1 MRRLLSNESENRRKL
16 QLLSAIIIITGYL
29 ILYAVFQITSDSEK
43 HNISQE
49 ADKVMDFLQSSCQ
62 KYDDYQ
68 LGNQVENL
76 QNLQLKAENLRRY
89 LNDIVLSSNDQLAQ
103 FEEDQSLTGIWILD
117 ADLNTEYYADRDQME
132 RSNLLEQILSEDN
145 VANVQQYPQKS
156 YAERIVLDDI
166 SYDYVIISREDRD
179 GVIICYEDVTADDED
194 MSEFS
199 LNSLLSGDSFRNNAI
214 IVITD
219 GKQILCS
226 NAKEQ
231 VGRMMEKCPAVDIED
246 GEASDSDHGMFQMN
260 SNGDNWYGKHGIY
273 RDYYLY
279 VFYKDSDVFSDRQPV
294 VVITLALYIFGC
306 LSLIILVQYIRRSK
320 MKRKEKEYHLIN
332 VIASIYSANLAL
344 YPEDNIWKP
353 IVMSK
358 RLEKVISHI
367 TQADRMLDAFNR
379 ERVASAYQEAFGEF
393 LKLKDLEE
401 RLGDRRFIGYTF
413 EDVEGLWYQTLLI
426 PQKSEQDDHKQIVM
440 LVIRDVSEQK
450 RKEMTYQEDL
460 RVTAEEAER
469 ANAVKTDFL
478 KRMSHDIRTPIN
490 GIRGMV
496 NVGKNH
502 IHDVD
507 KIDECLDEI
516 MRSSDMLVDLV
527 NNVLNM
533 SKLESGGIQLTE
545 EAFDLQEMLDDVKRF
560 VNVQAEQKQIS
571 LQIDAAEVEH
581 YHLIGSPLHIRQIFQ
596 NIIENAVKFNMDSGS
611 VNVVC
616 RELASDE
623 KNTVELEM
631 VCADTG
637 IGMSEEFQK
646 HVFEAFVQEDT
657 SARTTYSGIG
667 LGLAITKKLVNCM
680 DGEISF
686 ESERGIGTVF
696 TVKLPVQIDRAYYQL
711 SEKKDPL
718 QVMKGLRI
726 LLVEDN
732 ELNMEITKYIM
743 TEQGAVVTEA
753 WNGKEAVDIYES
765 CESGTFDVILMD
777 IMMPVMNGLEAA
789 RCIRASEKEDAQ
801 SIPIIAVSA
810 NAFDDDIAQ
819 SLAAGMNMHLAK
831 PLEFQ
836 KVIEAI
842 AALVV
847 Q

>member
-49 ADKVMDFLQSSCQ
+49 ADEVMDFLQSSCQ

-117 ADLNTEYYADRDQME
+117 ANLNTEYYADHDQVE

-145 VANVQQYPQKS
+145 AANVLRYPQKS

-166 SYDYVIISREDRD
+166 SYDYVIIAREDRD

-219 GKQILCS
+219 GKRILCS

-231 VGRMMEKCPAVDIED
+231 VGRMMEKCPVADIED
-246 GEASDSDHGMFQMN
+246 GEASDSDYGMFQMN
-260 SNGDNWYGKHGIY
+260 SNGDNWYGKHDIY
-273 RDYYLY
+273 REYYLY
-279 VFYKDSDVFSDRQPV
+279 VFYKDSDVFSDRQP
-294 VVITLALYIFGC
+294 IMIMTLALYVFGC
-306 LSLIILVQYIRRSK
+306 LSLIILVQYIKRSK

-344 YPEDNIWKP
+344 YPEENIWKP

-358 RLEKVISHI
+358 RLEKVIGHI

-379 ERVASAYQEAFGEF
+379 EQVAPAYQEAFGEF

-623 KNTVELEM
+623 NTVELEM
-631 VCADTG
+631 VCTDTG

-686 ESERGIGTVF
+686 ESEQGIGTVF

-711 SEKKDPL
+711 AEKKDPL
-718 QVMKGLRI
+718 QVMKGLQI

-819 SLAAGMNMHLAK
+819 SLAAGMNIHLAK

>member
-1 MRRLLSNESENRRKL
+1 MRRLLSNESKNRRKL
-16 QLLSAIIIITGYL
+16 QLLSVIIIITGYL
-29 ILYAVFQITSDSEK
+29 ILYAVFQITSNSEK
-43 HNISQE
+43 RNISQE
-49 ADKVMDFLQSSCQ
+49 ADEVLEFLQSSCQ

-76 QNLQLKAENLRRY
+76 QNLQLKAENLCRY
-89 LNDIVLSSNDQLAQ
+89 LNDIVLSSNDQLVQ

-117 ADLNTEYYADRDQME
+117 ADLNTEYYADRDQVE

-145 VANVQQYPQKS
+145 AANVQQYPQKS
-156 YAERIVLDDI
+156 YAERIVLDDS
-166 SYDYVIISREDRD
+166 SYDYVIIAREDRD

-219 GKQILCS
+219 GKQVLCS

-231 VGRMMEKCPAVDIED
+231 AGRMMEKCPAADIED

-260 SNGDNWYGKHGIY
+260 SNGDNWYGKHDIY
-273 RDYYLY
+273 REYYLY
-279 VFYKDSDVFSDRQPV
+279 VFYKDSDVFSNRQSV
-294 VVITLALYIFGC
+294 VVMTLALYVFGC
-306 LSLIILVQYIRRSK
+306 LSLIILAQYIRRTK

-344 YPEDNIWKP
+344 YPEENIWKP

-367 TQADRMLDAFNR
+367 TQADRMLDTFNR
-379 ERVASAYQEAFGEF
+379 ERVAPAYQEAFGEF

-413 EDVEGLWYQTLLI
+413 EDVEGLWYQALLI
-426 PQKSEQDDHKQIVM
+426 PQKFEQDDHKQIVM

-478 KRMSHDIRTPIN
+478 KRMSHDMRTPIN
-490 GIRGMV
+490 GIRGLA

-507 KIDECLDEI
+507 KIEECLDEI

-545 EAFDLQEMLDDVKRF
+545 EAFDLQEMLDDVERF
-560 VNVQAEQKQIS
+560 VNVQAERKQIS
-571 LQIDAAEVEH
+571 LQINSAEVEH

-616 RELASDE
+616 RELVSDE
-623 KNTVELEM
+623 NTVELEM

-646 HVFEAFVQEDT
+646 HVFEAFTQEDT

-680 DGEISF
+680 NGEVSF

-718 QVMKGLRI
+718 QVMKRLQI

-732 ELNMEITKYIM
+732 ELNMEITEYMM

-753 WNGKEAVDIYES
+753 WNGKEAADIYES

-801 SIPIIAVSA
+801 SIPIIAISA

>member
-1 MRRLLSNESENRRKL
+1 MRRLLSNESKNRRKL
-16 QLLSAIIIITGYL
+16 QLLSAIMIITGYL
-29 ILYAVFQITSDSEK
+29 ILYAVFQITSNSEK
-43 HNISQE
+43 RNISQE
-49 ADKVMDFLQSSCQ
+49 ADEVLEFLQSSCQ

-76 QNLQLKAENLRRY
+76 QNLQLKAENLCRY

-117 ADLNTEYYADRDQME
+117 ADLNTEYYADRDQVE

-145 VANVQQYPQKS
+145 AANVQQYPQKS

-166 SYDYVIISREDRD
+166 SYDYVIIAREDRD

-219 GKQILCS
+219 GKQVLCS

-246 GEASDSDHGMFQMN
+246 GEASDSDHGMFQMT
-260 SNGDNWYGKHGIY
+260 SNGDNWYGKHDIY
-273 RDYYLY
+273 REYYLY

-294 VVITLALYIFGC
+294 VVMTLALYIFGC
-306 LSLIILVQYIRRSK
+306 LSLTILAQYIRRTK

-344 YPEDNIWKP
+344 YPEENIWKP

-367 TQADRMLDAFNR
+367 TQADRMLDTFNR
-379 ERVASAYQEAFGEF
+379 ERVAPAYQEAFGEF

-413 EDVEGLWYQTLLI
+413 EDVEGLWYQALLI
-426 PQKSEQDDHKQIVM
+426 PQKFEQDDHKQIVM

-478 KRMSHDIRTPIN
+478 KRMSHDMRTPIN
-490 GIRGMV
+490 GIRGLV

-507 KIDECLDEI
+507 KIEECLDEI

-545 EAFDLQEMLDDVKRF
+545 EAFDLQEMLDDVERF
-560 VNVQAEQKQIS
+560 VNVQAERKQIS
-571 LQIDAAEVEH
+571 LQINSAEVEH

-616 RELASDE
+616 REFVSDE
-623 KNTVELEM
+623 NTVELEM

-646 HVFEAFVQEDT
+646 HVFEAFTQEDT

-680 DGEISF
+680 NGEVSF

-718 QVMKGLRI
+718 QVMKGLQI

-732 ELNMEITKYIM
+732 ELNMEITEYMM

-753 WNGKEAVDIYES
+753 WNGKEAADIYES

-801 SIPIIAVSA
+801 SIPIIALSA

>member
-1 MRRLLSNESENRRKL
+1 MRRLLGNESKNRRKL

-29 ILYAVFQITSDSEK
+29 ILYVVFQITSNSEK

-49 ADKVMDFLQSSCQ
+49 ADEVLEFLQSSCQ

-68 LGNQVENL
+68 LGNQVDNL
-76 QNLQLKAENLRRY
+76 QNLQLKAENLCRY

-156 YAERIVLDDI
+156 YAERIVLDDS
-166 SYDYVIISREDRD
+166 SYDYVIIAREDRD

-219 GKQILCS
+219 GKQVLCS

-246 GEASDSDHGMFQMN
+246 GEASDSDHGMFQMT
-260 SNGDNWYGKHGIY
+260 SNGDNWYGKHDIY
-273 RDYYLY
+273 REYYLY
-279 VFYKDSDVFSDRQPV
+279 VFYKDSDVFSNRQSV
-294 VVITLALYIFGC
+294 VVMTLALYIFGC

-344 YPEDNIWKP
+344 YPEENIWKP

-367 TQADRMLDAFNR
+367 TQADRMLDTFNR
-379 ERVASAYQEAFGEF
+379 ERVAPAYQEAFGEF

-413 EDVEGLWYQTLLI
+413 EDVEGLWYQALLI

-478 KRMSHDIRTPIN
+478 RRMSHDIRTPIN
-490 GIRGMV
+490 GIRGLV
-496 NVGKNH
+496 NVGKKH

-507 KIDECLDEI
+507 KIEECLDEI

-545 EAFDLQEMLDDVKRF
+545 EAFDLQEMLDDVERF
-560 VNVQAEQKQIS
+560 VNVQAERKQIS
-571 LQIDAAEVEH
+571 LQINSAEVEH

-623 KNTVELEM
+623 NTVELEM

-696 TVKLPVQIDRAYYQL
+696 TVKLPVQIDRTYYQL
-711 SEKKDPL
+711 SEKKDPS

-732 ELNMEITKYIM
+732 ELNMEITKYMM

-753 WNGKEAVDIYES
+753 WNGKEATDIYES

-819 SLAAGMNMHLAK
+819 SLAAGMNIHLAK

>member
-16 QLLSAIIIITGYL
+16 QLLSAIMIIIGYL
-29 ILYAVFQITSDSEK
+29 ILYAVFQITSNSEK
-43 HNISQE
+43 HNISRE
-49 ADKVMDFLQSSCQ
+49 ADDVMEFLQSSCQ

-68 LGNQVENL
+68 LGNQIENL
-76 QNLQLKAENLRRY
+76 QNLQLKAENLCRY

-117 ADLNTEYYADRDQME
+117 ADLNTEYYADHDQVE

-145 VANVQQYPQKS
+145 AANVLQYPQKS

-166 SYDYVIISREDRD
+166 SYDYVIIAREDRD
-179 GVIICYEDVTADDED
+179 GVIICYEDVTTDDED

-219 GKQILCS
+219 GKQVLCS

-231 VGRMMEKCPAVDIED
+231 VGRMMEKCPAANIED
-246 GEASDSDHGMFQMN
+246 GEASDSDYGMFQMN
-260 SNGDNWYGKHGIY
+260 SNGDNWYGKHDIY
-273 RDYYLY
+273 REYYLY

-294 VVITLALYIFGC
+294 MIITLALYVFGC
-306 LSLIILVQYIRRSK
+306 LSLIILMQYIKRSK

-344 YPEDNIWKP
+344 YPEENIWKP

-358 RLEKVISHI
+358 RLEKVIGHI

-379 ERVASAYQEAFGEF
+379 ERVAPAYQEAFGEF

-413 EDVEGLWYQTLLI
+413 EDVEGLWYQALLI

-490 GIRGMV
+490 GIRGLV

-623 KNTVELEM
+623 NIVELEM

-686 ESERGIGTVF
+686 ESKQGIGTVF
-696 TVKLPVQIDRAYYQL
+696 TVKLPVQIDRAYYQPA
-711 SEKKDPL
+711 EKKDPL
-718 QVMKGLRI
+718 QVMKGLQI

-765 CESGTFDVILMD
+765 CKSGTFDVILMD

-789 RCIRASEKEDAQ
+789 RCIRESEKEDAQ
-801 SIPIIAVSA
+801 SIPIIAISA
-810 NAFDDDIAQ
+810 NAFNDDIAQ

>member
-1 MRRLLSNESENRRKL
+1 MRRLLSNESKNRRKL
-16 QLLSAIIIITGYL
+16 QLLSAIMIITGYL
-29 ILYAVFQITSDSEK
+29 ILYAVFQITSNSEK
-43 HNISQE
+43 RNISQE
-49 ADKVMDFLQSSCQ
+49 ADEVMEFLQSSCQ

-76 QNLQLKAENLRRY
+76 QNLQLKAENLCRY

-145 VANVQQYPQKS
+145 AANVQQYPQKS
-156 YAERIVLDDI
+156 YAERIVLDDS
-166 SYDYVIISREDRD
+166 SYDYVIIAREDRD

-219 GKQILCS
+219 GKQVLCS

-246 GEASDSDHGMFQMN
+246 GEASDSDHGMFQMT
-260 SNGDNWYGKHGIY
+260 SNGDNWYGKHDIY
-273 RDYYLY
+273 REYYLY

-294 VVITLALYIFGC
+294 VVMTLALYIFGC
-306 LSLIILVQYIRRSK
+306 LSLTILAQYIRRTK

-344 YPEDNIWKP
+344 YPEENIWKP

-367 TQADRMLDAFNR
+367 TQADRMLDTFNR
-379 ERVASAYQEAFGEF
+379 ERVAPAYQEAFGEF

-413 EDVEGLWYQTLLI
+413 EDVEGLWYQALLI
-426 PQKSEQDDHKQIVM
+426 PQKFEQDDHKQIVM

-478 KRMSHDIRTPIN
+478 KRMSHDMRTPIN
-490 GIRGMV
+490 GIRGLA

-507 KIDECLDEI
+507 KIEECLDEI

-545 EAFDLQEMLDDVKRF
+545 EAFDLQEMLDDVERF
-560 VNVQAEQKQIS
+560 VNVQAERKQIS
-571 LQIDAAEVEH
+571 LQINSAEVEH

-596 NIIENAVKFNMDSGS
+596 NIIENAVKFNVDSGS

-616 RELASDE
+616 RELVSDE
-623 KNTVELEM
+623 NTVELEM

-646 HVFEAFVQEDT
+646 HVFEAFTQEDT

-680 DGEISF
+680 NGEVSF

-718 QVMKGLRI
+718 QVMKGLQI

-732 ELNMEITKYIM
+732 ELNMEITEYMM

-753 WNGKEAVDIYES
+753 WNGKEAADIYES
-765 CESGTFDVILMD
+765 CESGKFDVILMD

-801 SIPIIAVSA
+801 SIPIIALSA

>member
-1 MRRLLSNESENRRKL
+1 MRRLLSNESKNRRKL
-16 QLLSAIIIITGYL
+16 QLLSAIMIITGYL
-29 ILYAVFQITSDSEK
+29 ILYAVFQITSNSEK
-43 HNISQE
+43 RNISQE
-49 ADKVMDFLQSSCQ
+49 ADEVLEFLQSSCQ

-76 QNLQLKAENLRRY
+76 QNLQLKAENLCRY

-117 ADLNTEYYADRDQME
+117 ADLNTEYYADRDQVE

-166 SYDYVIISREDRD
+166 SYDYVIIAREDRD

-219 GKQILCS
+219 GKQVLCS

-246 GEASDSDHGMFQMN
+246 GEASDSDHGMFQMT
-260 SNGDNWYGKHGIY
+260 SNGDNWYGKHDIY
-273 RDYYLY
+273 REYYLY

-294 VVITLALYIFGC
+294 VVMTLALYIFGC
-306 LSLIILVQYIRRSK
+306 LSLTILAQYIRRTK

-344 YPEDNIWKP
+344 YPEENIWKP

-367 TQADRMLDAFNR
+367 TQADRMLDTFNR
-379 ERVASAYQEAFGEF
+379 ERVAPAYQEAFGEF

-413 EDVEGLWYQTLLI
+413 EDVEGLWYQALLI
-426 PQKSEQDDHKQIVM
+426 PQKFEQDDHKQIVM

-478 KRMSHDIRTPIN
+478 KRMSHDMRTPIN
-490 GIRGMV
+490 GIRGLA

-507 KIDECLDEI
+507 KIEECLDEI

-545 EAFDLQEMLDDVKRF
+545 EAFDLQEMLDDVERF
-560 VNVQAEQKQIS
+560 VNVQAERKQIS
-571 LQIDAAEVEH
+571 LQINSAEVEH

-616 RELASDE
+616 REFVSDE
-623 KNTVELEM
+623 NTVELEM

-646 HVFEAFVQEDT
+646 HVFEAFTQEDT

-680 DGEISF
+680 NGEVSF

-718 QVMKGLRI
+718 QVMKGLQI

-732 ELNMEITKYIM
+732 ELNMEITEYM
-743 TEQGAVVTEA
+743 LTEQGAVVTEA
-753 WNGKEAVDIYES
+753 WNGKEAADIYES

-801 SIPIIAVSA
+801 SIPIIALSA

>member
-16 QLLSAIIIITGYL
+16 QLLSAIMIIIGYL
-29 ILYAVFQITSDSEK
+29 ILYAVFQITSNSEK
-43 HNISQE
+43 HNISWE
-49 ADKVMDFLQSSCQ
+49 ADDVMEFLQSSCQ

-68 LGNQVENL
+68 LGNQIENL
-76 QNLQLKAENLRRY
+76 QNLQLKAENLCRY

-117 ADLNTEYYADRDQME
+117 ADLNTEYYADQDQVE

-145 VANVQQYPQKS
+145 AANVLQYPQKS

-166 SYDYVIISREDRD
+166 SYDYVIIAREDRN
-179 GVIICYEDVTADDED
+179 GVIICYEDVTTDDED

-219 GKQILCS
+219 GKQVLCS

-231 VGRMMEKCPAVDIED
+231 VGRMMEKCPAANIED
-246 GEASDSDHGMFQMN
+246 GEASDSDYGMFQMN
-260 SNGDNWYGKHGIY
+260 SNGDNWYGKHDIY
-273 RDYYLY
+273 REYYLY

-294 VVITLALYIFGC
+294 MIITLALYVFGC
-306 LSLIILVQYIRRSK
+306 LSLIILMQYIKRSK

-344 YPEDNIWKP
+344 YPEENIWKP

-358 RLEKVISHI
+358 RLEKVIGHI
-367 TQADRMLDAFNR
+367 IQADRMLDAFNR
-379 ERVASAYQEAFGEF
+379 ERVAPAYQEAFGEF

-413 EDVEGLWYQTLLI
+413 EDVEGLWYQALLI

-490 GIRGMV
+490 GIRGLV

-616 RELASDE
+616 RELASD

-686 ESERGIGTVF
+686 ESKQGIGTVF
-696 TVKLPVQIDRAYYQL
+696 TVKLPVQIDWAYYQPA
-711 SEKKDPL
+711 EKKDPL
-718 QVMKGLRI
+718 QVMKGLQI

-743 TEQGAVVTEA
+743 AEQGAVVTEA

-801 SIPIIAVSA
+801 SIPIIV
-810 NAFDDDIAQ
+810 
-819 SLAAGMNMHLAK
+819 
-831 PLEFQ
+831 
-836 KVIEAI
+836 
-842 AALVV
+842 
-847 Q
+847 

>member
-1 MRRLLSNESENRRKL
+1 MRRLLSNESKNRRKL
-16 QLLSAIIIITGYL
+16 QLLSAIMIITGYL
-29 ILYAVFQITSDSEK
+29 ILYAVFQITSNSEK
-43 HNISQE
+43 RNISQE
-49 ADKVMDFLQSSCQ
+49 ADEVLEFLQSSCQ

-76 QNLQLKAENLRRY
+76 QNLQLKAENLCRY

-117 ADLNTEYYADRDQME
+117 ADLNTEYYADRDQVE

-166 SYDYVIISREDRD
+166 SYDYVIIAREDRD

-219 GKQILCS
+219 GKQVLCS

-246 GEASDSDHGMFQMN
+246 GEASDSDHGMFQMT
-260 SNGDNWYGKHGIY
+260 SNGDNWYGKHDIY
-273 RDYYLY
+273 REYYLY

-294 VVITLALYIFGC
+294 VVMTLALYIFGC
-306 LSLIILVQYIRRSK
+306 LSLTILAQYIRRTK

-344 YPEDNIWKP
+344 YPEENIWKP

-367 TQADRMLDAFNR
+367 TQADRMLDTFNR
-379 ERVASAYQEAFGEF
+379 ERVAPAYQEAFGEF

-413 EDVEGLWYQTLLI
+413 EDVEGLWYQALLI
-426 PQKSEQDDHKQIVM
+426 PQKFEQDDHKQIVM

-478 KRMSHDIRTPIN
+478 KRMSHDMRTPIN
-490 GIRGMV
+490 GIRGLA

-507 KIDECLDEI
+507 KIEECLDEI

-545 EAFDLQEMLDDVKRF
+545 EAFDLQEMLDDVERF
-560 VNVQAEQKQIS
+560 VNVQAERKQIS
-571 LQIDAAEVEH
+571 LQINSAEVEH

-596 NIIENAVKFNMDSGS
+596 NIIENAVKFNVDSGS

-616 RELASDE
+616 RELVSDE
-623 KNTVELEM
+623 NTVELEM

-646 HVFEAFVQEDT
+646 HVFEAFTQEDT

-680 DGEISF
+680 NGEVSF

-718 QVMKGLRI
+718 QVMKGLQI

-732 ELNMEITKYIM
+732 ELNMEITEYMM

-753 WNGKEAVDIYES
+753 WNGKEAADIYES
-765 CESGTFDVILMD
+765 CESGKFDVILMD

-801 SIPIIAVSA
+801 SIPIIALSA

>member
-1 MRRLLSNESENRRKL
+1 MRRLLSNESKNRRKL

-29 ILYAVFQITSDSEK
+29 ILYVVFQITSNSEK

-49 ADKVMDFLQSSCQ
+49 ADEVLEFLQSSCQ

-68 LGNQVENL
+68 LGNQVDNL
-76 QNLQLKAENLRRY
+76 QNLQLKAENLCRY

-156 YAERIVLDDI
+156 YAERIVLDDS
-166 SYDYVIISREDRD
+166 SYDYVIIAREDRD
-179 GVIICYEDVTADDED
+179 GVIICYEDVTTDDED

-219 GKQILCS
+219 GKQVLCS

-260 SNGDNWYGKHGIY
+260 SNGDNWYGKHDIY
-273 RDYYLY
+273 REYYLY

-294 VVITLALYIFGC
+294 MIITLALYVFGC
-306 LSLIILVQYIRRSK
+306 LSLIILMQYIKRSK

-344 YPEDNIWKP
+344 YPEENIWKP

-358 RLEKVISHI
+358 RLEKVIGHI
-367 TQADRMLDAFNR
+367 TQADRMLDTFNR
-379 ERVASAYQEAFGEF
+379 ERVAPAYQEAFGEF

-413 EDVEGLWYQTLLI
+413 EDVEGLWYQALLI
-426 PQKSEQDDHKQIVM
+426 PQKYEQDNHKQIVM

-460 RVTAEEAER
+460 RVTAEDAER

-490 GIRGMV
+490 GIRGLV

-507 KIDECLDEI
+507 KIEECLDEI

-545 EAFDLQEMLDDVKRF
+545 EAFDLQEMLNDVERF
-560 VNVQAEQKQIS
+560 VNVQAERKQIS
-571 LQIDAAEVEH
+571 LQINSAEVEH

-616 RELASDE
+616 RELARDE
-623 KNTVELEM
+623 NTVELEM

-696 TVKLPVQIDRAYYQL
+696 TVKLPVQIDRTYYQL
-711 SEKKDPL
+711 SEKKDPS

-732 ELNMEITKYIM
+732 ELNMEITKYMM

-753 WNGKEAVDIYES
+753 WNGKEAADIYES

-789 RCIRASEKEDAQ
+789 RCIRASEKADAQ

-810 NAFDDDIAQ
+810 NAFGDDIAQ
-819 SLAAGMNMHLAK
+819 SMAAGMNMHLAK

>member
-1 MRRLLSNESENRRKL
+1 MRRLLSNESKNRRKL
-16 QLLSAIIIITGYL
+16 QLLSAIMIITGYL
-29 ILYAVFQITSDSEK
+29 ILYAVFQITSNSEK
-43 HNISQE
+43 RNISQK
-49 ADKVMDFLQSSCQ
+49 ADEVLEFLQSSCQ

-68 LGNQVENL
+68 LGNQVESL
-76 QNLQLKAENLRRY
+76 QNLQLKAENLCRY

-145 VANVQQYPQKS
+145 VANVQKYPQKS

-166 SYDYVIISREDRD
+166 SYDYVIIAREDRD
-179 GVIICYEDVTADDED
+179 GVIICYEDVTADDDD

-214 IVITD
+214 IVVTD
-219 GKQILCS
+219 GKQVLCS

-231 VGRMMEKCPAVDIED
+231 VGQMMEKCPAADIED

-260 SNGDNWYGKHGIY
+260 SNGDNWYGKHDIY

-279 VFYKDSDVFSDRQPV
+279 VFYKDSDVFCDRQPV
-294 VVITLALYIFGC
+294 VVITLALYVFGC

-344 YPEDNIWKP
+344 YPEENIWKP

-367 TQADRMLDAFNR
+367 TQADRMLDTFNR
-379 ERVASAYQEAFGEF
+379 ERVAPAYQEAFGEF
-393 LKLKDLEE
+393 LKLKDLKE

-413 EDVEGLWYQTLLI
+413 EDVEGLWYQALLI
-426 PQKSEQDDHKQIVM
+426 PQKYEQDDHKQIVM

-450 RKEMTYQEDL
+450 RKEMTYQEEL

-478 KRMSHDIRTPIN
+478 RRMSHDIRTPIN
-490 GIRGMV
+490 GIRGLV

-507 KIDECLDEI
+507 KIEECLDEI

-545 EAFDLQEMLDDVKRF
+545 EAFDLQEMLDDVERF
-560 VNVQAEQKQIS
+560 VNVQAERKQIS
-571 LQIDAAEVEH
+571 LQINAAEVEH

-616 RELASDE
+616 RELVSDE
-623 KNTVELEM
+623 NTVELEM

-646 HVFEAFVQEDT
+646 HVFEAFTQEDT

-680 DGEISF
+680 NGEISF

-732 ELNMEITKYIM
+732 ELNMEITEYMM

-753 WNGKEAVDIYES
+753 WNGKEAADIYES
-765 CESGTFDVILMD
+765 CEAGTFDVILMD
-777 IMMPVMNGLEAA
+777 IMMPVMNGLVAA
-789 RCIRASEKEDAQ
+789 RCIRASEKADAQ
-801 SIPIIAVSA
+801 SIPIIAISA
-810 NAFDDDIAQ
+810 NAFGDDIAQ
-819 SLAAGMNMHLAK
+819 SMAAGMNMHLAK

>member
-1 MRRLLSNESENRRKL
+1 MRRLLSNELKNRRKL
-16 QLLSAIIIITGYL
+16 QLLSAIMIITGYL
-29 ILYAVFQITSDSEK
+29 ILYAVFQITSNSEK
-43 HNISQE
+43 RNISQE
-49 ADKVMDFLQSSCQ
+49 ADEVLEFLQSSCQ

-76 QNLQLKAENLRRY
+76 QNLQLKAENLCRY

-117 ADLNTEYYADRDQME
+117 ADLNTEYYADRDQVE

-166 SYDYVIISREDRD
+166 SYDYVIIAREDRD

-219 GKQILCS
+219 GKQVLCS

-246 GEASDSDHGMFQMN
+246 GEASDSDHGMFQMT
-260 SNGDNWYGKHGIY
+260 SNGDNWYGKHDIY
-273 RDYYLY
+273 REYYLY

-294 VVITLALYIFGC
+294 VVMTLALYIFGC
-306 LSLIILVQYIRRSK
+306 LSLTILAQYIRRTK

-344 YPEDNIWKP
+344 YPEENIWKP

-367 TQADRMLDAFNR
+367 TQADRMLDTFNR
-379 ERVASAYQEAFGEF
+379 ERVAPAYQEAFGEF

-413 EDVEGLWYQTLLI
+413 EDVEGLWYQALLI
-426 PQKSEQDDHKQIVM
+426 PQKFEQDDHKQIVM

-478 KRMSHDIRTPIN
+478 KRMSHDMRTPIN
-490 GIRGMV
+490 GIRGLA

-507 KIDECLDEI
+507 KIEECLDEI

-545 EAFDLQEMLDDVKRF
+545 EAFDLQEMLDDVERF
-560 VNVQAEQKQIS
+560 VNVQAERKQIS
-571 LQIDAAEVEH
+571 LQINSAEVEH

-616 RELASDE
+616 REFVSDE
-623 KNTVELEM
+623 NTVELEM

-646 HVFEAFVQEDT
+646 HVFEAFTQEDT

-680 DGEISF
+680 NGEVSF

-718 QVMKGLRI
+718 QVMKGLQI

-732 ELNMEITKYIM
+732 ELNMEITEYMM

-753 WNGKEAVDIYES
+753 WNGKEAADIYES

-801 SIPIIAVSA
+801 SIPIIALSA

>member
-16 QLLSAIIIITGYL
+16 QLLSAIMIIIGYL
-29 ILYAVFQITSDSEK
+29 ILYAVFQITSNSEK
-43 HNISQE
+43 HNISRE
-49 ADKVMDFLQSSCQ
+49 ADDVMEFLQSSCQ

-68 LGNQVENL
+68 LGNQIENL
-76 QNLQLKAENLRRY
+76 QNLQLKAENLCRY

-117 ADLNTEYYADRDQME
+117 ADLNTEYYADQDQVE

-145 VANVQQYPQKS
+145 AANVLQYPQKS

-166 SYDYVIISREDRD
+166 SYDYVIIAREDRD
-179 GVIICYEDVTADDED
+179 GVIICYEDVTTDDED

-219 GKQILCS
+219 GKQVLCS

-231 VGRMMEKCPAVDIED
+231 VGRMMEKCPAANIED
-246 GEASDSDHGMFQMN
+246 GEASDSDYGMFQMN
-260 SNGDNWYGKHGIY
+260 SNGDNWYGKHDIY
-273 RDYYLY
+273 REYYLY

-294 VVITLALYIFGC
+294 MIITLALYVFGC
-306 LSLIILVQYIRRSK
+306 LSLIILMQYIKRSK

-344 YPEDNIWKP
+344 YPEENIWKS

-358 RLEKVISHI
+358 RLEKVIGHI

-379 ERVASAYQEAFGEF
+379 ERVAPAYQEAFGEF

-413 EDVEGLWYQTLLI
+413 EDVEGLWYQALLI

-490 GIRGMV
+490 GIRGLV

-560 VNVQAEQKQIS
+560 VNVQAERKQIS

-623 KNTVELEM
+623 NIVELEM

-686 ESERGIGTVF
+686 ESKQGIGTVF
-696 TVKLPVQIDRAYYQL
+696 TVKLPVQIDRAYYQPA
-711 SEKKDPL
+711 EKKDPL
-718 QVMKGLRI
+718 QVMKGLQI

>member
-1 MRRLLSNESENRRKL
+1 MRRLLSNESKNRRKL
-16 QLLSAIIIITGYL
+16 QLLSAIMIITGYL
-29 ILYAVFQITSDSEK
+29 ILYAVFQITSNSEK

-49 ADKVMDFLQSSCQ
+49 ADEVLEFLQSSCQ

-76 QNLQLKAENLRRY
+76 QNLQLKAENLCRY

-145 VANVQQYPQKS
+145 AANVQQYPKKS
-156 YAERIVLDDI
+156 YAERIVLDDS
-166 SYDYVIISREDRD
+166 SYDYVIIAREDRD

-199 LNSLLSGDSFRNNAI
+199 LKSLLSGDSFRNNAI

-219 GKQILCS
+219 GKQVLCS

-231 VGRMMEKCPAVDIED
+231 VGRMMEKCPAADIED

-260 SNGDNWYGKHGIY
+260 SNGDNWYGKHDIY
-273 RDYYLY
+273 REYYLY

-294 VVITLALYIFGC
+294 VVMTLVLYVLGC

-344 YPEDNIWKP
+344 YPEENIWKP

-367 TQADRMLDAFNR
+367 TQADRMLDTFNR
-379 ERVASAYQEAFGEF
+379 ERVAPAYQEAFGEF

-413 EDVEGLWYQTLLI
+413 EDVEGLWYQALLI
-426 PQKSEQDDHKQIVM
+426 PQKFEQDDHKQIVM

-478 KRMSHDIRTPIN
+478 KRMSHDMRTPIN
-490 GIRGMV
+490 GIRGLA

-507 KIDECLDEI
+507 KIEECLDEI

-545 EAFDLQEMLDDVKRF
+545 EAFDLQEMLDDVERF
-560 VNVQAEQKQIS
+560 VNVQAERKQIS
-571 LQIDAAEVEH
+571 LQINSAEVEH

-616 RELASDE
+616 REFVSDE
-623 KNTVELEM
+623 NTVELEM

-646 HVFEAFVQEDT
+646 HVFEAFTQEDT

-680 DGEISF
+680 NGEVSF

-718 QVMKGLRI
+718 QVMKGLQI

-732 ELNMEITKYIM
+732 ELNMEITEYMM

-753 WNGKEAVDIYES
+753 WNGKEAADIYES

-801 SIPIIAVSA
+801 SIPIIALSA

>member
-1 MRRLLSNESENRRKL
+1 MRRLLSNESKNRRKL
-16 QLLSAIIIITGYL
+16 QLLSAIMIITGYL
-29 ILYAVFQITSDSEK
+29 ILYAVFQITSNSEK
-43 HNISQE
+43 RNISQE
-49 ADKVMDFLQSSCQ
+49 ADEVMEFLQSSCQ

-76 QNLQLKAENLRRY
+76 QNLQLKAENLCRY

-145 VANVQQYPQKS
+145 AANVQQYPQKS
-156 YAERIVLDDI
+156 YAERIVLDDS
-166 SYDYVIISREDRD
+166 SYDYVIIAREDRD

-219 GKQILCS
+219 GKQVLCS

-260 SNGDNWYGKHGIY
+260 SNGDNWYGKHDIY
-273 RDYYLY
+273 REYYLY
-279 VFYKDSDVFSDRQPV
+279 VFYKDSDVFSNRQSV
-294 VVITLALYIFGC
+294 VVTTLALYIFGC
-306 LSLIILVQYIRRSK
+306 LSLIILAQYIRRTK

-344 YPEDNIWKP
+344 YPEENIWKP

-367 TQADRMLDAFNR
+367 TQADRMLDTFNR
-379 ERVASAYQEAFGEF
+379 ERVAPAYQEAFGEF

-413 EDVEGLWYQTLLI
+413 EDVEGLWYQALLI
-426 PQKSEQDDHKQIVM
+426 PQKFEQDDHKQIVM

-478 KRMSHDIRTPIN
+478 KRMSHDMRTPIN
-490 GIRGMV
+490 GIRGLV

-507 KIDECLDEI
+507 KIEECLDEI
-516 MRSSDMLVDLV
+516 MRSSDMLADLV

-545 EAFDLQEMLDDVKRF
+545 EAFDLQEMLDDVERF
-560 VNVQAEQKQIS
+560 VNVQAERKQIS
-571 LQIDAAEVEH
+571 LQINAAEVEH

-616 RELASDE
+616 RELVSDE
-623 KNTVELEM
+623 NTVELEM

-646 HVFEAFVQEDT
+646 HVFEAFTQEDT

-680 DGEISF
+680 NGEVSF

-718 QVMKGLRI
+718 QVMKGLQI

-732 ELNMEITKYIM
+732 ELNMEITEYM
-743 TEQGAVVTEA
+743 LTEQGAVVTEA
-753 WNGKEAVDIYES
+753 WNGKEAADIYES

-801 SIPIIAVSA
+801 SIPIIALSA

>member
-1 MRRLLSNESENRRKL
+1 MRRLLSNESKNRRKL
-16 QLLSAIIIITGYL
+16 QLLSVIIIITGYL
-29 ILYAVFQITSDSEK
+29 ILYAVFQITSNSEK
-43 HNISQE
+43 RNISQE
-49 ADKVMDFLQSSCQ
+49 ADEVLEFLQSSCQ

-76 QNLQLKAENLRRY
+76 QNLQLKAENLCRY
-89 LNDIVLSSNDQLAQ
+89 LNDIVLSSNDQLVQ

-117 ADLNTEYYADRDQME
+117 ADLKTEYYADRDQVE

-145 VANVQQYPQKS
+145 AANVQQYPQKS
-156 YAERIVLDDI
+156 YAERIVLDDS
-166 SYDYVIISREDRD
+166 SYDYVIIAREDRD

-219 GKQILCS
+219 GKQVLCS

-231 VGRMMEKCPAVDIED
+231 AGRMMEKCPAADIED
-246 GEASDSDHGMFQMN
+246 GEASDSDHGMFQMT
-260 SNGDNWYGKHGIY
+260 SNGDNWYGKHDIY
-273 RDYYLY
+273 REYYLY
-279 VFYKDSDVFSDRQPV
+279 VFYKDSDVFSNRQSV
-294 VVITLALYIFGC
+294 VVMTLALYVFGC
-306 LSLIILVQYIRRSK
+306 LSLIILAQYIRRTK

-344 YPEDNIWKP
+344 YPEENIWKP
-353 IVMSK
+353 IVISK

-367 TQADRMLDAFNR
+367 TQADRMLDTFNR
-379 ERVASAYQEAFGEF
+379 ERVAPAYQEAFGEF

-401 RLGDRRFIGYTF
+401 RLGDRRFVGYTF
-413 EDVEGLWYQTLLI
+413 EDVEGLWYQALLI
-426 PQKSEQDDHKQIVM
+426 PQKFEQDDHKQIVM

-478 KRMSHDIRTPIN
+478 KRMSHDMRTPIN
-490 GIRGMV
+490 GIRGLA

-507 KIDECLDEI
+507 KIEECLDEI

-545 EAFDLQEMLDDVKRF
+545 EAFDLQEMLDDVERF
-560 VNVQAEQKQIS
+560 VNVQAERKQIS
-571 LQIDAAEVEH
+571 LQINSAEVEH

-616 RELASDE
+616 REFVSDE
-623 KNTVELEM
+623 NTVELEM

-646 HVFEAFVQEDT
+646 HVFEAFTQEDT

-680 DGEISF
+680 NGEVSF

-718 QVMKGLRI
+718 QVMKGLQI

-732 ELNMEITKYIM
+732 ELNMEITEYMM

-753 WNGKEAVDIYES
+753 WNGKEAADIYES

-801 SIPIIAVSA
+801 SIPIIALSA

>member
-1 MRRLLSNESENRRKL
+1 MRRLLSNESKNRRKL
-16 QLLSAIIIITGYL
+16 QLLSAIMIITGYL
-29 ILYAVFQITSDSEK
+29 ILYAVFQITSNSEK
-43 HNISQE
+43 RNISQE
-49 ADKVMDFLQSSCQ
+49 ADEVLEFLRSSCQ

-68 LGNQVENL
+68 LGNQVDNL
-76 QNLQLKAENLRRY
+76 QNLQLKAENLCRY
-89 LNDIVLSSNDQLAQ
+89 LNDIVLSSNDQLVQ

-145 VANVQQYPQKS
+145 AANVQQYPQKS
-156 YAERIVLDDI
+156 YAERIVLDDS
-166 SYDYVIISREDRD
+166 SYDYVIIAREDRD

-219 GKQILCS
+219 GKQVLCS

-231 VGRMMEKCPAVDIED
+231 VGRMMEKCPAADIEN
-246 GEASDSDHGMFQMN
+246 GEASDSDHGMFQMT
-260 SNGDNWYGKHGIY
+260 SNGYNWYGKHDIY
-273 RDYYLY
+273 REYYLY

-294 VVITLALYIFGC
+294 VVTTLALYIFGC

-367 TQADRMLDAFNR
+367 TQADRMLDTFNR
-379 ERVASAYQEAFGEF
+379 EQVAPAYQEA
-393 LKLKDLEE
+393 
-401 RLGDRRFIGYTF
+401 
-413 EDVEGLWYQTLLI
+413 I
-426 PQKSEQDDHKQIVM
+426 PQKFEQDDHKQIVM

-478 KRMSHDIRTPIN
+478 KRMSHDMRTPIN
-490 GIRGMV
+490 GIRGLV
-496 NVGKNH
+496 NIGKNH

-507 KIDECLDEI
+507 KIEECLDEI

-545 EAFDLQEMLDDVKRF
+545 EAFDLQEMLNDVERF
-560 VNVQAEQKQIS
+560 VNVQAERKQIS
-571 LQIDAAEVEH
+571 LQINSAEVEH
-581 YHLIGSPLHIRQIFQ
+581 YHLIGSPLHIHQIFQ
-596 NIIENAVKFNMDSGS
+596 NIIENAVKFSMDSGS

-623 KNTVELEM
+623 NTVELEM

-657 SARTTYSGIG
+657 SVRTTYSGIG

-718 QVMKGLRI
+718 QVMKGLQI

-732 ELNMEITKYIM
+732 ELNMEITEYM
-743 TEQGAVVTEA
+743 LTEQGAVVTEA
-753 WNGKEAVDIYES
+753 WNGKEAADIYES

-801 SIPIIAVSA
+801 SIPIIALSA

>member
-1 MRRLLSNESENRRKL
+1 MRRLLSNESKNRRKL
-16 QLLSAIIIITGYL
+16 QLLSAIMIITGYL
-29 ILYAVFQITSDSEK
+29 ILYAVFQITSNSEK
-43 HNISQE
+43 RNISQK
-49 ADKVMDFLQSSCQ
+49 ADEVLEFLQSSCQ

-68 LGNQVENL
+68 LGNQVESL
-76 QNLQLKAENLRRY
+76 QNLQLKAENLCRY

-145 VANVQQYPQKS
+145 VANVQKYPQKS

-166 SYDYVIISREDRD
+166 SYDYVIIAREDRD
-179 GVIICYEDVTADDED
+179 GVIICYEDVTADDDD

-214 IVITD
+214 IVVTD
-219 GKQILCS
+219 GKQVLCS

-231 VGRMMEKCPAVDIED
+231 VGQMMEKCPAADIED

-260 SNGDNWYGKHGIY
+260 SNGDNWYGKHDIY

-279 VFYKDSDVFSDRQPV
+279 VFYKDSDVFCDRQPV
-294 VVITLALYIFGC
+294 VVITLALYVFGC

-344 YPEDNIWKP
+344 YPEENIWKP

-367 TQADRMLDAFNR
+367 TQADRMLDTFNR
-379 ERVASAYQEAFGEF
+379 ERVAPAYQEAFGEF
-393 LKLKDLEE
+393 LKLKDLKE

-413 EDVEGLWYQTLLI
+413 EDVEGLWYQALLI
-426 PQKSEQDDHKQIVM
+426 PQKYEQDDHKQIVM

-450 RKEMTYQEDL
+450 RKEMTYQEEL

-478 KRMSHDIRTPIN
+478 RRMSHDIRTPIN
-490 GIRGMV
+490 GIRGLV

-507 KIDECLDEI
+507 KIEECLDEI

-545 EAFDLQEMLDDVKRF
+545 EAFDLQEMLDDVERF
-560 VNVQAEQKQIS
+560 VNVQAERKQIS
-571 LQIDAAEVEH
+571 LQINAAEVEH

-616 RELASDE
+616 RELVSDE
-623 KNTVELEM
+623 NTVELEM
-631 VCADTG
+631 VCADTD

-646 HVFEAFVQEDT
+646 HVFEAFTQEDT

-680 DGEISF
+680 NGEISF

-732 ELNMEITKYIM
+732 ELNMEITEYMM

-753 WNGKEAVDIYES
+753 WNGKEAADIYES
-765 CESGTFDVILMD
+765 CEAGTFDVILMD

-789 RCIRASEKEDAQ
+789 RCIRASEKADAQ
-801 SIPIIAVSA
+801 SIPIIAISA
-810 NAFDDDIAQ
+810 NAFGDDIAQ
-819 SLAAGMNMHLAK
+819 SMAAGMNMHLAK

>member
-16 QLLSAIIIITGYL
+16 QLLSAIIIIIGYL
-29 ILYAVFQITSDSEK
+29 ILYAVFQITSNSEK
-43 HNISQE
+43 HNISRE
-49 ADKVMDFLQSSCQ
+49 ADDVMEFLQSSCQ

-68 LGNQVENL
+68 LGNQIENL
-76 QNLQLKAENLRRY
+76 QNLQLKAENLCRY

-117 ADLNTEYYADRDQME
+117 ADLNTEYYADHDQVE

-156 YAERIVLDDI
+156 YAERIALDDI

-219 GKQILCS
+219 GKQVLCS

-231 VGRMMEKCPAVDIED
+231 VGRMMEKCPAANIED
-246 GEASDSDHGMFQMN
+246 GEASYSDYGMFQMN
-260 SNGDNWYGKHGIY
+260 SNGDNWYGKHDIY
-273 RDYYLY
+273 REYYLY
-279 VFYKDSDVFSDRQPV
+279 VFYKDSDVFSDRQSV
-294 VVITLALYIFGC
+294 MIITLALYVFGC
-306 LSLIILVQYIRRSK
+306 LSLIILVQYIRKSK

-344 YPEDNIWKP
+344 YPEENIWKP

-367 TQADRMLDAFNR
+367 TQADRMLDTFNR
-379 ERVASAYQEAFGEF
+379 ERVAPAYQEAFGEF
-393 LKLKDLEE
+393 LKLKDLKE

-413 EDVEGLWYQTLLI
+413 EDVEGLWYQALLI
-426 PQKSEQDDHKQIVM
+426 PQKYEQDNHKQIVM

-450 RKEMTYQEDL
+450 RKEMTYQEEL

-478 KRMSHDIRTPIN
+478 RRMSHDIRTPIN
-490 GIRGMV
+490 GIRGLV

-507 KIDECLDEI
+507 KIEECLDEI

-545 EAFDLQEMLDDVKRF
+545 EAFDLQEMLDDVERF
-560 VNVQAEQKQIS
+560 VNVQAERKQIS
-571 LQIDAAEVEH
+571 LQINAAEVEH

-616 RELASDE
+616 RELASDG
-623 KNTVELEM
+623 NTVELEM

-718 QVMKGLRI
+718 QVMKGLQI

-732 ELNMEITKYIM
+732 ELNMEITEYIM

-765 CESGTFDVILMD
+765 CESGSFDVILMD

-801 SIPIIAVSA
+801 SIPIIAISA
-810 NAFDDDIAQ
+810 NAFNDDIAQ

>member
-1 MRRLLSNESENRRKL
+1 MRRLLSNESKNRRKL
-16 QLLSAIIIITGYL
+16 QLLSAIMIITGYL
-29 ILYAVFQITSDSEK
+29 ILYAVFQITSNSEK
-43 HNISQE
+43 RNISQE
-49 ADKVMDFLQSSCQ
+49 ADEVLEFLQSSCQ

-76 QNLQLKAENLRRY
+76 QNLQLKAENLCRY

-117 ADLNTEYYADRDQME
+117 ADLNTEYYADRDQVE

-166 SYDYVIISREDRD
+166 SYDYVIIAREDRD

-219 GKQILCS
+219 GKQVLCS

-246 GEASDSDHGMFQMN
+246 GEASDSDHGMFQMT
-260 SNGDNWYGKHGIY
+260 SNGDNWYGKHDIY
-273 RDYYLY
+273 REYYLY

-294 VVITLALYIFGC
+294 VAMTLALYIFGC
-306 LSLIILVQYIRRSK
+306 LSLTILAQYIRRTK

-344 YPEDNIWKP
+344 YPEENIWKP

-367 TQADRMLDAFNR
+367 TQADRMLDTFNR
-379 ERVASAYQEAFGEF
+379 ERVAPAYQEAFGEF

-413 EDVEGLWYQTLLI
+413 EDVEGIWYQALLI
-426 PQKSEQDDHKQIVM
+426 PQKFEQDDHKQIVM

-478 KRMSHDIRTPIN
+478 RRMSHDMRTPIN
-490 GIRGMV
+490 GIRGLV

-507 KIDECLDEI
+507 KIEECLDEI

-545 EAFDLQEMLDDVKRF
+545 EAFDLQEMLDDVERF
-560 VNVQAEQKQIS
+560 VNVQAERKQIS
-571 LQIDAAEVEH
+571 LQINSAEVEH

-616 RELASDE
+616 REFVSDE
-623 KNTVELEM
+623 NTVELEM

-646 HVFEAFVQEDT
+646 HVFEAFTQEDT

-680 DGEISF
+680 NGEVSF

-718 QVMKGLRI
+718 QVMKGLQI

-732 ELNMEITKYIM
+732 ELNMEITEYMM

-753 WNGKEAVDIYES
+753 WNGKEAADIYES

-801 SIPIIAVSA
+801 SIPIIALSA

>member
-1 MRRLLSNESENRRKL
+1 MRRLLSNESKNRRKL
-16 QLLSAIIIITGYL
+16 QLLSAIMIITGYL
-29 ILYAVFQITSDSEK
+29 ILYAVFQITSNSEK
-43 HNISQE
+43 RNISQE
-49 ADKVMDFLQSSCQ
+49 ADEVLEFLQSSCQ

-76 QNLQLKAENLRRY
+76 QNLQLKAENLCRY

-117 ADLNTEYYADRDQME
+117 ADLNTEYYADRDQVE

-166 SYDYVIISREDRD
+166 SYDYVIIAREDRD

-219 GKQILCS
+219 GKQVLCS

-260 SNGDNWYGKHGIY
+260 SNGDNWYGKHDIY
-273 RDYYLY
+273 REYYLY

-294 VVITLALYIFGC
+294 VVMTLALYIFGC
-306 LSLIILVQYIRRSK
+306 LSLTILAQYIRRTK

-344 YPEDNIWKP
+344 YPEENTWKP

-367 TQADRMLDAFNR
+367 TQADRMLDTFNR
-379 ERVASAYQEAFGEF
+379 ERVAPAYQEAFGEF

-413 EDVEGLWYQTLLI
+413 EDVEGLWYQALLI
-426 PQKSEQDDHKQIVM
+426 PQKFEQDDHKQIVM

-478 KRMSHDIRTPIN
+478 KRMSHDMRTPIN
-490 GIRGMV
+490 GIRGLA

-507 KIDECLDEI
+507 KIEECLDEI

-545 EAFDLQEMLDDVKRF
+545 EAFDLQEMLDDVERF
-560 VNVQAEQKQIS
+560 VNVQAERKQIS
-571 LQIDAAEVEH
+571 LQINSAEVEH

-616 RELASDE
+616 REFVSDE
-623 KNTVELEM
+623 NTVELEM

-646 HVFEAFVQEDT
+646 HVFEAFTQEDT

-680 DGEISF
+680 NGEVSF

-718 QVMKGLRI
+718 QVMKGLQI

-732 ELNMEITKYIM
+732 ELNMEITEYMM

-753 WNGKEAVDIYES
+753 WNGKEAADIYES

-801 SIPIIAVSA
+801 SIPIIALSA

>member
-1 MRRLLSNESENRRKL
+1 MRRLLSNESKNRRKL
-16 QLLSAIIIITGYL
+16 QLLSAIMIITGYL
-29 ILYAVFQITSDSEK
+29 ILYAVFQITSNSEK
-43 HNISQE
+43 RNISQE
-49 ADKVMDFLQSSCQ
+49 ADEVLEFLQSSCQ

-76 QNLQLKAENLRRY
+76 QNLQLKAENLCRY

-117 ADLNTEYYADRDQME
+117 ADLNTEYYADRDQVE

-166 SYDYVIISREDRD
+166 SYDYVIIAREDRD

-219 GKQILCS
+219 GKQVLCS

-246 GEASDSDHGMFQMN
+246 GEASDSDHGMFQMT
-260 SNGDNWYGKHGIY
+260 SNGDNWYGKHDIY
-273 RDYYLY
+273 REYYLY

-294 VVITLALYIFGC
+294 VVMTLALYIFGC
-306 LSLIILVQYIRRSK
+306 LSLTILAQYIRRTK

-344 YPEDNIWKP
+344 YPEENIWKP

-367 TQADRMLDAFNR
+367 TQADRMLDTFNR
-379 ERVASAYQEAFGEF
+379 ERVAPAYQEAFGEF

-413 EDVEGLWYQTLLI
+413 EDVEGLWYQALLI
-426 PQKSEQDDHKQIVM
+426 PQKFEQDDHKQIVM

-478 KRMSHDIRTPIN
+478 KRMSHDMRTPIN
-490 GIRGMV
+490 GIRGLA

-507 KIDECLDEI
+507 KIEECLDEI

-545 EAFDLQEMLDDVKRF
+545 EAFDLQEMLDDVERF
-560 VNVQAEQKQIS
+560 VNVQAERKQIS
-571 LQIDAAEVEH
+571 LQINSAEVEH

-616 RELASDE
+616 RELVSDE
-623 KNTVELEM
+623 NTVELEM

-657 SARTTYSGIG
+657 SVRTTYSGIG

-718 QVMKGLRI
+718 QVMKGLQI

-732 ELNMEITKYIM
+732 ELNMEITEYM
-743 TEQGAVVTEA
+743 LTEQGAVVIEA
-753 WNGKEAVDIYES
+753 WNGKEAADIYES

-801 SIPIIAVSA
+801 SIPIIALSA

>member
-1 MRRLLSNESENRRKL
+1 MRRLLSNESKNRRKL
-16 QLLSAIIIITGYL
+16 QLLSAIMIITGYL
-29 ILYAVFQITSDSEK
+29 ILYAVFQITSNSEK
-43 HNISQE
+43 RNISQE
-49 ADKVMDFLQSSCQ
+49 ADEVMEFLQSSCQ

-76 QNLQLKAENLRRY
+76 QNLQLKAENLCRY

-145 VANVQQYPQKS
+145 AANVQQYPQKS
-156 YAERIVLDDI
+156 YAERIVLDDS
-166 SYDYVIISREDRD
+166 SYDYVIIAREDRD

-219 GKQILCS
+219 GKQVLCS

-246 GEASDSDHGMFQMN
+246 GEASDSDHGMFQMT
-260 SNGDNWYGKHGIY
+260 SNGDNWYGKHDIY
-273 RDYYLY
+273 REYYLY

-294 VVITLALYIFGC
+294 VVMTLALYIFGC
-306 LSLIILVQYIRRSK
+306 LSLTILAQYIRRTK

-344 YPEDNIWKP
+344 YPEENIWKP

-367 TQADRMLDAFNR
+367 TQADRMLDTFNR
-379 ERVASAYQEAFGEF
+379 ERVAPAYQEAFGEF

-413 EDVEGLWYQTLLI
+413 EDVEGLWYQALLI
-426 PQKSEQDDHKQIVM
+426 PQKFEQDDHKQIVM

-478 KRMSHDIRTPIN
+478 KRMSHDMRTPIN
-490 GIRGMV
+490 GIRGLA

-507 KIDECLDEI
+507 KIEECLDEI

-560 VNVQAEQKQIS
+560 VNVQAERKQIS
-571 LQIDAAEVEH
+571 LQINSAEVEH

-616 RELASDE
+616 REFVSDE
-623 KNTVELEM
+623 NTVELEM

-646 HVFEAFVQEDT
+646 HVFEAFTQEDT

-667 LGLAITKKLVNCM
+667 LELAITKKLVNCM
-680 DGEISF
+680 NGEVSF

-718 QVMKGLRI
+718 QVMKGLQI

-732 ELNMEITKYIM
+732 ELNMEITEYM
-743 TEQGAVVTEA
+743 LTEQGAVVTEA
-753 WNGKEAVDIYES
+753 WNGKEAADIYES

-801 SIPIIAVSA
+801 SIPIIALSA

>member
-1 MRRLLSNESENRRKL
+1 MRRLLSNESKNRRKL
-16 QLLSAIIIITGYL
+16 QLLSAIMIITGYL
-29 ILYAVFQITSDSEK
+29 ILYAVFQITSNSEK
-43 HNISQE
+43 RNISQK
-49 ADKVMDFLQSSCQ
+49 ADEVLEFLQSSCQ

-68 LGNQVENL
+68 LGNQVESL
-76 QNLQLKAENLRRY
+76 QNLQLKAENLCRY

-145 VANVQQYPQKS
+145 VANVQKYPQKS

-166 SYDYVIISREDRD
+166 SYDYVIIAREDRD
-179 GVIICYEDVTADDED
+179 GVIICYEDVTADDDD

-214 IVITD
+214 IVVTD
-219 GKQILCS
+219 GKQVLCS

-231 VGRMMEKCPAVDIED
+231 VGQMMEKCPAADIED

-260 SNGDNWYGKHGIY
+260 SNGDNWYGKHDIY

-279 VFYKDSDVFSDRQPV
+279 VFYKDSDVFCDRQPV
-294 VVITLALYIFGC
+294 VVTTLVLYVLGC

-344 YPEDNIWKP
+344 YPEENIWKP

-367 TQADRMLDAFNR
+367 TQADRMLDTFNR

-393 LKLKDLEE
+393 LKLKDLKE

-413 EDVEGLWYQTLLI
+413 EDVEGLWYQALLI
-426 PQKSEQDDHKQIVM
+426 PQKYEQDDHKQIVM

-450 RKEMTYQEDL
+450 RKEMTYQEEL

-478 KRMSHDIRTPIN
+478 RRMSHDIRTPIN
-490 GIRGMV
+490 GIRGLV

-507 KIDECLDEI
+507 KIEECLDEI

-527 NNVLNM
+527 NNILNM

-545 EAFDLQEMLDDVKRF
+545 EAFDLQEMLDDVERF
-560 VNVQAEQKQIS
+560 VNVQAERKQIS
-571 LQIDAAEVEH
+571 LQINAAEVEH

-616 RELASDE
+616 RELVSDE
-623 KNTVELEM
+623 NTVELEM

-646 HVFEAFVQEDT
+646 HVFEAFTQEDT

-680 DGEISF
+680 NGEISF

-732 ELNMEITKYIM
+732 ELNMEITEYMM

-753 WNGKEAVDIYES
+753 WNGKEAADIYES
-765 CESGTFDVILMD
+765 CEAGTFDVILMD

-789 RCIRASEKEDAQ
+789 RCIRASEKADAQ
-801 SIPIIAVSA
+801 SIPIIAISA
-810 NAFDDDIAQ
+810 NAFGDDIAQ
-819 SLAAGMNMHLAK
+819 SMAAGMNMHLAK

>member
-1 MRRLLSNESENRRKL
+1 MRRLLSNESKNRRKL

-29 ILYAVFQITSDSEK
+29 ILYAVFQITSNSEK

-49 ADKVMDFLQSSCQ
+49 ADEVLEFLQSSCQ

-68 LGNQVENL
+68 LGNQVDNL
-76 QNLQLKAENLRRY
+76 QNLQLKAENLCRY

-117 ADLNTEYYADRDQME
+117 ADLNTEYYADHDQME

-145 VANVQQYPQKS
+145 VANVQKYPQKS

-166 SYDYVIISREDRD
+166 SYDYVIIAREDRD

-231 VGRMMEKCPAVDIED
+231 VGQMMEKCPAVDIED
-246 GEASDSDHGMFQMN
+246 GEASDSDHGMFQMT
-260 SNGDNWYGKHGIY
+260 SNGDNWYGKHDIY
-273 RDYYLY
+273 REYYLY
-279 VFYKDSDVFSDRQPV
+279 VFYKDSDVFSNRQSV
-294 VVITLALYIFGC
+294 VVMTLALYVFGC
-306 LSLIILVQYIRRSK
+306 LSLIILVQYIRRTK

-367 TQADRMLDAFNR
+367 TQADRMLDTFNR
-379 ERVASAYQEAFGEF
+379 ERVAPAYQEAFGEF

-413 EDVEGLWYQTLLI
+413 EDVEGLWYQALLI
-426 PQKSEQDDHKQIVM
+426 PQKFEQDDHKQIVM

-490 GIRGMV
+490 GIRGLV
-496 NVGKNH
+496 NVGKKH

-507 KIDECLDEI
+507 KIEECLDEI

-545 EAFDLQEMLDDVKRF
+545 EAFDLQEMLNDVERF
-560 VNVQAEQKQIS
+560 VNVQAERRQIS
-571 LQIDAAEVEH
+571 LQINSTEVEH

-616 RELASDE
+616 RELARDE
-623 KNTVELEM
+623 NTVELEM

-696 TVKLPVQIDRAYYQL
+696 TVKLPVQIDRTYYQL
-711 SEKKDPL
+711 SEKKDPS

-732 ELNMEITKYIM
+732 ELNMEITKYMM

-753 WNGKEAVDIYES
+753 WNGKEATDIYES

-819 SLAAGMNMHLAK
+819 SLAAGMNIHLAK

>member
-1 MRRLLSNESENRRKL
+1 MRRLLSNESKNRRKL
-16 QLLSAIIIITGYL
+16 QLLSAIMIITGYL
-29 ILYAVFQITSDSEK
+29 ILYAVFQITSNSEK
-43 HNISQE
+43 RNISQE
-49 ADKVMDFLQSSCQ
+49 ADEVLEFLQSSCQ

-76 QNLQLKAENLRRY
+76 QNLQLKAENLCRY

-117 ADLNTEYYADRDQME
+117 ADLNTEYYADHDQVE

-219 GKQILCS
+219 GKQVLCS

-246 GEASDSDHGMFQMN
+246 GEASDSDHGMFQMT
-260 SNGDNWYGKHGIY
+260 SNGDNWYGKHDIY
-273 RDYYLY
+273 REYYLY
-279 VFYKDSDVFSDRQPV
+279 VFYKDSDVFSDRQLV
-294 VVITLALYIFGC
+294 VVMTLALYIFGC
-306 LSLIILVQYIRRSK
+306 LSLTILAQYIRRTK

-344 YPEDNIWKP
+344 YPEENIWKP

-367 TQADRMLDAFNR
+367 TQADRMLDTFNR
-379 ERVASAYQEAFGEF
+379 ERVAPAYQEAFGEF

-413 EDVEGLWYQTLLI
+413 EDVEGLWYQALLI
-426 PQKSEQDDHKQIVM
+426 PQKFEQDDHKQIVM

-478 KRMSHDIRTPIN
+478 KRMSHDMRTPIN
-490 GIRGMV
+490 GIRGLA

-507 KIDECLDEI
+507 KIEECLDEI

-560 VNVQAEQKQIS
+560 VNVQAERKQIS
-571 LQIDAAEVEH
+571 LQINSAEVEH

-616 RELASDE
+616 REFVSDE
-623 KNTVELEM
+623 NTVELEM

-646 HVFEAFVQEDT
+646 HVFEAFTQEDT

-680 DGEISF
+680 NGEVSF

-718 QVMKGLRI
+718 QVMKGLQI

-732 ELNMEITKYIM
+732 ELNMEITEYM
-743 TEQGAVVTEA
+743 LTEQGAVVTEA
-753 WNGKEAVDIYES
+753 WNGKEAADIYES

-801 SIPIIAVSA
+801 SIPIIALSA

>member
-43 HNISQE
+43 HNISQK
-49 ADKVMDFLQSSCQ
+49 ADEVLEFLQSSCQ

-68 LGNQVENL
+68 LGNQVESL
-76 QNLQLKAENLRRY
+76 QNLQLKAENLCRY

>member
-1 MRRLLSNESENRRKL
+1 MRRLLSNESKNRRKL
-16 QLLSAIIIITGYL
+16 QLLSVIIIITGYL
-29 ILYAVFQITSDSEK
+29 ILYAVFQITSNSEK
-43 HNISQE
+43 RNISQE
-49 ADKVMDFLQSSCQ
+49 ADEVLEFLQSSCQ

-76 QNLQLKAENLRRY
+76 QNLQLKAENLCRY
-89 LNDIVLSSNDQLAQ
+89 LNDIVLSSNDQLVQ

-145 VANVQQYPQKS
+145 AANVQQYPQKS
-156 YAERIVLDDI
+156 YAERIVLDDS
-166 SYDYVIISREDRD
+166 SYDYVIIAREDRG

-219 GKQILCS
+219 GKQVLCS

-231 VGRMMEKCPAVDIED
+231 AGRMMEKCPAADIED
-246 GEASDSDHGMFQMN
+246 GEASDSDHGMFQMT
-260 SNGDNWYGKHGIY
+260 SNGDNWYGKHDIY
-273 RDYYLY
+273 REYYLY
-279 VFYKDSDVFSDRQPV
+279 VFYKDSDVFSNRQSV
-294 VVITLALYIFGC
+294 VVMTLALYIFGC
-306 LSLIILVQYIRRSK
+306 LSLIILAQYIRRTK

-344 YPEDNIWKP
+344 YPEENIWKP
-353 IVMSK
+353 IVISK

-367 TQADRMLDAFNR
+367 TQADRMLDTFNR
-379 ERVASAYQEAFGEF
+379 ERVAPAYQEAFGEF
-393 LKLKDLEE
+393 LKLKDLKE

-413 EDVEGLWYQTLLI
+413 EDVEGHWYQALLI
-426 PQKSEQDDHKQIVM
+426 PQKYEQDNHKQIVM

-460 RVTAEEAER
+460 RMTAEEAER

-478 KRMSHDIRTPIN
+478 RRMSHDIRTPIN
-490 GIRGMV
+490 GIRGLV
-496 NVGKNH
+496 NVGKTH

-507 KIDECLDEI
+507 KIEECLDEI

-545 EAFDLQEMLDDVKRF
+545 EAFDLQEMLDDVERF
-560 VNVQAEQKQIS
+560 VNVQAERKQIS
-571 LQIDAAEVEH
+571 LQINSAEVEH

-616 RELASDE
+616 REFVSDE
-623 KNTVELEM
+623 NTVELEM

-646 HVFEAFVQEDT
+646 HVFEAFTQEDT

-680 DGEISF
+680 NGEISF

-718 QVMKGLRI
+718 QVMKGLQI

-732 ELNMEITKYIM
+732 ELNMEITEYM
-743 TEQGAVVTEA
+743 LTEQGAVVTEA
-753 WNGKEAVDIYES
+753 WNGKEAADIYES

-801 SIPIIAVSA
+801 SIPIIAISA

>member
-16 QLLSAIIIITGYL
+16 QLLSAIMIITGYL
-29 ILYAVFQITSDSEK
+29 ILYAVFQITSNSEK

-49 ADKVMDFLQSSCQ
+49 ADEVLEFLQSSCQ

-76 QNLQLKAENLRRY
+76 QNLQLKAENLCRY

-117 ADLNTEYYADRDQME
+117 ADLNTEYYADQDQVE

-156 YAERIVLDDI
+156 YAERIVLDDS
-166 SYDYVIISREDRD
+166 SYDYVIIAREDRD

-219 GKQILCS
+219 GKQVLCS

-260 SNGDNWYGKHGIY
+260 SNGDNWYGKHDIY
-273 RDYYLY
+273 REYYLY
-279 VFYKDSDVFSDRQPV
+279 VFYKDSDVFSDRQPIMV
-294 VVITLALYIFGC
+294 MTLALYVFGC

-344 YPEDNIWKP
+344 YPEENIWKP

-367 TQADRMLDAFNR
+367 TQADRMLDTFNR
-379 ERVASAYQEAFGEF
+379 ERVAPAYQEAFGEF

-413 EDVEGLWYQTLLI
+413 EDVEGLWYQALLI
-426 PQKSEQDDHKQIVM
+426 PQKFEQDDHKQIVM

-490 GIRGMV
+490 GIRGLV
-496 NVGKNH
+496 NVGKKH

-507 KIDECLDEI
+507 KIEECLDEI

-545 EAFDLQEMLDDVKRF
+545 EAFDLQEMLNDVERF
-560 VNVQAEQKQIS
+560 VNVQAERKQIS
-571 LQIDAAEVEH
+571 LQINSTEVEH

-616 RELASDE
+616 RELARDE
-623 KNTVELEM
+623 NTVELEM

-696 TVKLPVQIDRAYYQL
+696 TVKLPVQIDRTYYQL
-711 SEKKDPL
+711 SEKK
-718 QVMKGLRI
+718 RS
-726 LLVEDN
+726 
-732 ELNMEITKYIM
+732 ITGDER
-743 TEQGAVVTEA
+743 TSDSVGRRQRT
-753 WNGKEAVDIYES
+753 
-765 CESGTFDVILMD
+765 
-777 IMMPVMNGLEAA
+777 
-789 RCIRASEKEDAQ
+789 
-801 SIPIIAVSA
+801 
-810 NAFDDDIAQ
+810 
-819 SLAAGMNMHLAK
+819 
-831 PLEFQ
+831 
-836 KVIEAI
+836 
-842 AALVV
+842 
-847 Q
+847 

>member
-16 QLLSAIIIITGYL
+16 QLLSAIMIIIGYL
-29 ILYAVFQITSDSEK
+29 ILYAVFQITSNSEK
-43 HNISQE
+43 HNISRE
-49 ADKVMDFLQSSCQ
+49 ADDVMEFLQSSCQ

-68 LGNQVENL
+68 LGNQIENL
-76 QNLQLKAENLRRY
+76 QNLQLKAENLCRY

-156 YAERIVLDDI
+156 YAERIVLDDS
-166 SYDYVIISREDRD
+166 SYDYVIIAREDRD

-219 GKQILCS
+219 GKQVLCS

-260 SNGDNWYGKHGIY
+260 SNGDNWYGKHDIY
-273 RDYYLY
+273 REYYLY
-279 VFYKDSDVFSDRQPV
+279 VFYKDSDVFSDRQPIMV
-294 VVITLALYIFGC
+294 MTLALYVFGC

-344 YPEDNIWKP
+344 YPEENIWKP

-358 RLEKVISHI
+358 RLEKVIGHI

-379 ERVASAYQEAFGEF
+379 ERVAPAYQEAFGEF

-413 EDVEGLWYQTLLI
+413 EDVEGLWYQALLI
-426 PQKSEQDDHKQIVM
+426 PQKFEQDDHKQIVM

-490 GIRGMV
+490 GIRGLV

-507 KIDECLDEI
+507 KIEECLDEI

-545 EAFDLQEMLDDVKRF
+545 EAFDLQEMLNDVERF
-560 VNVQAEQKQIS
+560 VNVQAERKQIS
-571 LQIDAAEVEH
+571 LQINSAEVEH

-616 RELASDE
+616 RELARDE
-623 KNTVELEM
+623 NTVELEM

-696 TVKLPVQIDRAYYQL
+696 TVKLPVQIDRTYYQL
-711 SEKKDPL
+711 SEKKDPS

-732 ELNMEITKYIM
+732 ELNMEITKYMM

-753 WNGKEAVDIYES
+753 WNGKEAADIYES

-789 RCIRASEKEDAQ
+789 RCIRASEKADAQ

-810 NAFDDDIAQ
+810 NAFGDDIAQ
-819 SLAAGMNMHLAK
+819 SMAAGMNMHLAK

>member
-16 QLLSAIIIITGYL
+16 QLLSAIMIITGYL
-29 ILYAVFQITSDSEK
+29 ILYAVFQITSNSEK
-43 HNISQE
+43 HNISRE
-49 ADKVMDFLQSSCQ
+49 ADDVMEFLQSSCQ

-68 LGNQVENL
+68 LGNQIENL
-76 QNLQLKAENLRRY
+76 QNLQLKAENLCRY

-117 ADLNTEYYADRDQME
+117 ADLNTEYYADQDQVE

-145 VANVQQYPQKS
+145 AANVLQYPQKS

-166 SYDYVIISREDRD
+166 SYDYVIIAREDRD
-179 GVIICYEDVTADDED
+179 GVIICYEDVTTDDED

-214 IVITD
+214 IVVTD
-219 GKQILCS
+219 GKQVLCS

-231 VGRMMEKCPAVDIED
+231 VGRMMEKCPAANIED
-246 GEASDSDHGMFQMN
+246 GEASDSDYGMFQMN
-260 SNGDNWYGKHGIY
+260 SNGDNWYGKHDIY
-273 RDYYLY
+273 REYYLY

-294 VVITLALYIFGC
+294 MIITLALYVFGC
-306 LSLIILVQYIRRSK
+306 LSLIILMQYIKRSK

-344 YPEDNIWKP
+344 YPEENIWKP

-358 RLEKVISHI
+358 RLEKVIGHI

-379 ERVASAYQEAFGEF
+379 ERVAPAYQEAFGEF
-393 LKLKDLEE
+393 LKLEDLEE

-413 EDVEGLWYQTLLI
+413 EDVEGLWYQALLI
-426 PQKSEQDDHKQIVM
+426 PQKYEQDNHKQIV
-440 LVIRDVSEQK
+440 
-450 RKEMTYQEDL
+450 
-460 RVTAEEAER
+460 
-469 ANAVKTDFL
+469 
-478 KRMSHDIRTPIN
+478 
-490 GIRGMV
+490 
-496 NVGKNH
+496 
-502 IHDVD
+502 
-507 KIDECLDEI
+507 
-516 MRSSDMLVDLV
+516 MLVDLV

-560 VNVQAEQKQIS
+560 VNVQAERKQIS

-623 KNTVELEM
+623 NTAELEM

-680 DGEISF
+680 NGEISF
-686 ESERGIGTVF
+686 ESKQGIGTVF

-711 SEKKDPL
+711 AEKKDPL
-718 QVMKGLRI
+718 QVMKGLQI

-732 ELNMEITKYIM
+732 ELNMEITEYIM

-801 SIPIIAVSA
+801 SIPIIAISA
-810 NAFDDDIAQ
+810 NAFNDDIAQ

>member
-1 MRRLLSNESENRRKL
+1 MRRLLSNESKNRRKL
-16 QLLSAIIIITGYL
+16 QLLSAIMIITGYL
-29 ILYAVFQITSDSEK
+29 ILYAVFQITSNSEK
-43 HNISQE
+43 RNISQE
-49 ADKVMDFLQSSCQ
+49 ADEVLEFLQSSCQ

-76 QNLQLKAENLRRY
+76 QNLQLKAENLCRY

-117 ADLNTEYYADRDQME
+117 ADLNTEYYADRDQVE

-166 SYDYVIISREDRD
+166 SYDYVIIAREDRD

-219 GKQILCS
+219 GKQVLCS

-246 GEASDSDHGMFQMN
+246 GEASDSDHGMFQMT
-260 SNGDNWYGKHGIY
+260 SNGDNWYGKHDIY
-273 RDYYLY
+273 REYYLY

-294 VVITLALYIFGC
+294 VVMTLALYIFGC
-306 LSLIILVQYIRRSK
+306 LSLTILAQYIRRTK

-344 YPEDNIWKP
+344 YPEENIWKP

-367 TQADRMLDAFNR
+367 TQADRMLDTFNR
-379 ERVASAYQEAFGEF
+379 ERVAPAYQEAFGEF

-413 EDVEGLWYQTLLI
+413 EDVEGLWYQALLI
-426 PQKSEQDDHKQIVM
+426 PQKFEQDDHKQIVM

-478 KRMSHDIRTPIN
+478 KRMSHDMRTPIN
-490 GIRGMV
+490 GIRGLA

-507 KIDECLDEI
+507 KIEECLDEI

-545 EAFDLQEMLDDVKRF
+545 EAFDLQEMLDDVERF
-560 VNVQAEQKQIS
+560 VNVQAERKQIS
-571 LQIDAAEVEH
+571 LQINSAEVEH

-616 RELASDE
+616 REFVSDE
-623 KNTVELEM
+623 NTVELEM

-646 HVFEAFVQEDT
+646 HVFEAFTQEDT

-680 DGEISF
+680 NGEVSF

-718 QVMKGLRI
+718 QVMKGLQI

-732 ELNMEITKYIM
+732 ELNMEITEYMM

-753 WNGKEAVDIYES
+753 WNGKEAADIYES

-801 SIPIIAVSA
+801 SIPIIALSA

>member
-1 MRRLLSNESENRRKL
+1 MHRLLSNESENRRKL
-16 QLLSAIIIITGYL
+16 QLLSAIMIITGYL
-29 ILYAVFQITSDSEK
+29 ILYAVFQITSNSEK

-49 ADKVMDFLQSSCQ
+49 ADEVLEFLQSSCQ

-76 QNLQLKAENLRRY
+76 QNLQLKAENLCRY

-117 ADLNTEYYADRDQME
+117 ADLNTEYYADRDQVE

-166 SYDYVIISREDRD
+166 SYDYVIIAREDRD

-219 GKQILCS
+219 GKQVLCS

-246 GEASDSDHGMFQMN
+246 GEASDSDHGMFQMT
-260 SNGDNWYGKHGIY
+260 SNGDNWYGKHDIY
-273 RDYYLY
+273 REYYLY

-294 VVITLALYIFGC
+294 VVMTLALYIFGC
-306 LSLIILVQYIRRSK
+306 LSLTILAQYIRRTK

-344 YPEDNIWKP
+344 YPEENIWKP

-367 TQADRMLDAFNR
+367 TQADRMLDTFNR
-379 ERVASAYQEAFGEF
+379 ERVAPAYQEAFGEF

-413 EDVEGLWYQTLLI
+413 EDVEGLWYQALLI
-426 PQKSEQDDHKQIVM
+426 PQKFEQDDHKQIVM

-478 KRMSHDIRTPIN
+478 KRMSHDMRTPIN
-490 GIRGMV
+490 GIRGLA

-507 KIDECLDEI
+507 KIEECLDEI

-545 EAFDLQEMLDDVKRF
+545 EAFDLQEMLDDVERF
-560 VNVQAEQKQIS
+560 VNVQAERKQIS
-571 LQIDAAEVEH
+571 LQINSAEVEH

-616 RELASDE
+616 REFVSDE
-623 KNTVELEM
+623 NTVELEM

-646 HVFEAFVQEDT
+646 HVFEAFTQEDT

-680 DGEISF
+680 NGEVSF

-718 QVMKGLRI
+718 QVMKGLQI

-732 ELNMEITKYIM
+732 ELNMEITEYMM

-753 WNGKEAVDIYES
+753 WNGKEAADIYES

-801 SIPIIAVSA
+801 SIPIIALSA

>member
-16 QLLSAIIIITGYL
+16 QLLSAIMIIIGYL
-29 ILYAVFQITSDSEK
+29 ILYAVFQITSNSEK
-43 HNISQE
+43 HNISRE
-49 ADKVMDFLQSSCQ
+49 ADDVMEFLQSSCQ

-68 LGNQVENL
+68 LGNQIENL
-76 QNLQLKAENLRRY
+76 QNLQLKAENLCRY

-117 ADLNTEYYADRDQME
+117 ADLNTEYYADHDQVE

-145 VANVQQYPQKS
+145 AANVLQYPQKS

-166 SYDYVIISREDRD
+166 SYDYVIIAREDRD
-179 GVIICYEDVTADDED
+179 GVIICYEDVTTDDED

-219 GKQILCS
+219 GKQVLCS

-231 VGRMMEKCPAVDIED
+231 VGRMMEKCPAANIED
-246 GEASDSDHGMFQMN
+246 GEASDSDYGMFQMN
-260 SNGDNWYGKHGIY
+260 SNGDNWYGKHDIY
-273 RDYYLY
+273 REYYLY

-294 VVITLALYIFGC
+294 MIITLALYVFGC
-306 LSLIILVQYIRRSK
+306 LSLIILMQYIKRSK

-344 YPEDNIWKP
+344 YPEENIWKP

-358 RLEKVISHI
+358 RLEKVIGHI

-379 ERVASAYQEAFGEF
+379 ERVAPAYQEAFGEF

-413 EDVEGLWYQTLLI
+413 EDVEGLWYQALLI

-490 GIRGMV
+490 GIRGLV

-623 KNTVELEM
+623 NIVELEM

-686 ESERGIGTVF
+686 ESKQGIGTVF
-696 TVKLPVQIDRAYYQL
+696 TVKLPVQIDRAYYQPA
-711 SEKKDPL
+711 EKKDPL
-718 QVMKGLRI
+718 QVMKGLQI

-765 CESGTFDVILMD
+765 CKSGTFDVILMD
-777 IMMPVMNGLEAA
+777 IMMPVMNGVEAA
-789 RCIRASEKEDAQ
+789 RCIRASEKEDAK

>member
-16 QLLSAIIIITGYL
+16 QLLSAIMIIIGYL
-29 ILYAVFQITSDSEK
+29 ILYAVFQITSNSEK
-43 HNISQE
+43 HNISRE
-49 ADKVMDFLQSSCQ
+49 ADDVMEFLQSSCQ

-68 LGNQVENL
+68 LGNQIENL
-76 QNLQLKAENLRRY
+76 QNLQLKAENLCRY

-117 ADLNTEYYADRDQME
+117 ADLNTEYYADHDQVE
-132 RSNLLEQILSEDN
+132 RSNLMEQILSEDN
-145 VANVQQYPQKS
+145 AANVLQYPQKS

-166 SYDYVIISREDRD
+166 SYDYVIIAREDRD
-179 GVIICYEDVTADDED
+179 GVIICYEDVTTDDED

-219 GKQILCS
+219 GKQVLCS

-231 VGRMMEKCPAVDIED
+231 VGRMMEKCPAANIED
-246 GEASDSDHGMFQMN
+246 GEASDSDYGMFQMN
-260 SNGDNWYGKHGIY
+260 SNGDNWYGKHDIY
-273 RDYYLY
+273 REYYLY

-294 VVITLALYIFGC
+294 MIITLALYVFGC
-306 LSLIILVQYIRRSK
+306 LSLIILMQYIKRSK

-344 YPEDNIWKP
+344 YPEENIWKP

-358 RLEKVISHI
+358 RLEKVIGHI

-379 ERVASAYQEAFGEF
+379 ERVAPAYQEAFGEF

-413 EDVEGLWYQTLLI
+413 EDVEGLWYQALLI

-490 GIRGMV
+490 GIRGLV

-623 KNTVELEM
+623 NIVELEM

-686 ESERGIGTVF
+686 ESKQGIGTVF
-696 TVKLPVQIDRAYYQL
+696 TVKLPVQIDRAYYQPA
-711 SEKKDPL
+711 EKKDPL
-718 QVMKGLRI
+718 QVMKGLQI

-765 CESGTFDVILMD
+765 CKSGTFDVILMD
-777 IMMPVMNGLEAA
+777 IMMPVMNGVEAA
-789 RCIRASEKEDAQ
+789 RCIRASEKEDAK